1 MSAPTVTRRQAV
13 IAAAAASLAGVPA
26 IALGGQAS
34 RAASVSTADRPLIA
48 AEIEITERLTY
59 LEGQSDVDSWEE
71 PWKAIYER
79 IWELEDF
86 VSQTAPQ
93 SLAECAVKLRRIL
106 DSDVGMPNGY
116 RDNDAASLA

>member
-1 MSAPTVTRRQAV
+1 MSA
-13 IAAAAASLAGVPA
+13 
-26 IALGGQAS
+26 
-34 RAASVSTADRPLIA
+34 ADRPLIA

-59 LEGQSDVDSWEE
+59 LDGQSDVDSWEE

-86 VSQTAPQ
+86 VSQTVPQ
-93 SLAECAVKLRRIL
+93 SLAGCAVKLRRIL

-116 RDNDAASLA
+116 RDNDAASLAQVLDFVHGMTGAPTHPTRPVARFDDDNGA